1 MYEQIQKVFNILIS
15 NGYQCYIAGGAVRDI
30 VRGIPPHNYDFTTDA
45 TPDIIIRIFESTGYK
60 AIPTGIEHGTITVIV
75 DEMSFQITTYR
86 VDTECDGR
94 HCKVKFTPSLEEYI
108 KRRDLTVNALVMDIN
123 NKIIDL
129 VNGIDDIK
137 NKIIRSVGDPEQRFI
152 EDYLRILRAIRFYT
166 TLDFEIEPN
175 TYNAI
180 KKLYPNLIKISRER
194 IRDEFNKILQSSNRL
209 KGLLMLY
216 DLNII
221 DMIIPNFSL
230 LANVQQPLQFHPEG
244 DVLSHTFLVME
255 QIEEGD
261 SLDLIISV
269 LLHDKGKL
277 DTYAYDLEKERITFN
292 GHDIV
297 GANLSIEILSN
308 LKYDND
314 TIDRVYYI
322 ISNHMKFHQK
332 MSKSTIKRLMIKKTD
347 KGFAYNPTFDDLF
360 KLYKYEINA
369 SLKEKVKDIENYEE
383 TFRIIDE
390 IKEELKEELKRQSLQ
405 RLITGYDIM
414 ALGIP
419 PGPIISEIMD
429 EIEDLQL
436 EGTITT
442 CEGVRA
448 QRSALAES
456 EATASPSLG
465 RGQLQNSLTKC
476 N

>member
-1 MYEQIQKVFNILIS
+1 MYEQIQKVFNILID

-30 VRGIPPHNYDFTTDA
+30 VRGIPPHDYDFTTSA
-45 TPDIIIRIFESTGYK
+45 LPGEIIRVFESKGYK

-75 DEMSFQITTYR
+75 DEISIQITTYR

-94 HCKVKFTPSLEEYI
+94 HCKVKFTPSLEKDI

-180 KKLYPNLIKISRER
+180 KKLYPNLINISRER

-209 KGLLMLY
+209 KGLIMLY
-216 DLNII
+216 DLDII

-297 GANLSIEILSN
+297 GANLSIEDLSN

-332 MSKSTIKRLMIKKTD
+332 MAKSTIKRLMLKKTD

-369 SLKEKVKDIENYEE
+369 SLKLSKEKAKDIENYEE
-383 TFRIIDE
+383 TVKIIEDV
-390 IKEELKEELKRQSLQ
+390 KEELKEELKRQSLQ
-405 RLITGYDIM
+405 RLITGNDVM
-414 ALGIP
+414 ARGID
-419 PGPIISEIMD
+419 PGPIISEIMTK
-429 EIEDLQL
+429 IENDQL
-436 EGTITT
+436 EGNIKTR
-442 CEGVRA
+442 E
-448 QRSALAES
+448 QALKLLDDIIMS
-456 EATASPSLG
+456 I
-465 RGQLQNSLTKC
+465 
-476 N
+476 